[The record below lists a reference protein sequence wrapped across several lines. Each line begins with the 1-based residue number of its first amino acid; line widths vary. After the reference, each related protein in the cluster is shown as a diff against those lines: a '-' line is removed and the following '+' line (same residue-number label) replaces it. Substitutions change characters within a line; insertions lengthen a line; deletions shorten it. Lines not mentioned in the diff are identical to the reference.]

1 MLSVGRVHRLHRV
14 HICTDVD
21 AEQAKPLLA
30 MKKAWAAATA
40 ERLLEGKGWVPEL
53 MRTQPLQVAVAVEHP
68 MGETEE

>member
-1 MLSVGRVHRLHRV
+1 
-14 HICTDVD
+14 
-21 AEQAKPLLA
+21 

-68 MGETEE
+68 MGETEAVSYTHLTLPTSDLV

>member
-1 MLSVGRVHRLHRV
+1 
-14 HICTDVD
+14 
-21 AEQAKPLLA
+21 

-68 MGETEE
+68 MGEMED